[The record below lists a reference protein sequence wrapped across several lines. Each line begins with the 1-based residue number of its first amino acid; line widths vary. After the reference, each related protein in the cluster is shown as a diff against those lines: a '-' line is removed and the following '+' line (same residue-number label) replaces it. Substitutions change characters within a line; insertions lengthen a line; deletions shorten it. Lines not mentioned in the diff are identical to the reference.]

1 MTFPLLAAL
10 VLTLPTVALALV
22 VGLVLWLLRKPQRR
36 YWRFVGWLHLALFPL
51 YLFVVFPA
59 ALGYVGSRVIGTRG
73 DERSYRGPRVLGNG
87 ELQLQSKRTLRQES
101 AAGGPEFPDDVLAAV
116 EQRRHSVPTRDG
128 VVIRAYRI
136 EPIEAEPAF
145 VAVLVHGMFRSSME
159 LEPVARMLRR
169 RGGECWL
176 MDQCNHGG
184 SSRAPFTGGLRE
196 SDDVVA
202 VVDYVR
208 GQPGLADK
216 PLVMFGVSLGTIA
229 VTLALPRIDDVAG
242 VVLDAP
248 IDDLTAAAH
257 RMMTFDRPGD
267 RRSSFYMIEPWR
279 SLILTALGMWSG
291 FSTSD
296 VRPIEVVAT
305 LPHDLP
311 VLVIGEGLDDRAPPR
326 TVENVYNRMP
336 QHKGVKVLWQV
347 QNVGH
352 GKAFLEQPAAYDE
365 ALGRLLD
372 RLRR

>member
-87 ELQLQSKRTLRQES
+87 ELELQSKRTLRQER
-101 AAGGPEFPDDVLAAV
+101 AAGGPELPDDVLAAV
-116 EQRRHSVPTRDG
+116 EQRRHSVPSRDG
-128 VVIRAYRI
+128 VEIRAYRI

-336 QHKGVKVLWQV
+336 QHKGVKELWQV